1 LGYHLSAYGQCIS
14 VHQRQSAVDGAS
26 HLRDDAIPPA
36 GMERS
41 PVQGRVDFRCLKTKR
56 LRDFRLLAWRL
67 QIGPRVSNSS
77 GLELVN
83 QTMNRTA
90 DMPVISKFYGI
101 VIRMLFIQPFV
112 AHFHAFY
119 GDCELVVGINPLKV
133 LQGEAPRR
141 VRSMVIEW
149 ALQHQR
155 ELLEDWSRLGSAQG
169 AQPIEPLV

>member
-1 LGYHLSAYGQCIS
+1 
-14 VHQRQSAVDGAS
+14 
-26 HLRDDAIPPA
+26 
-36 GMERS
+36 MECS

-56 LRDFRLLAWRL
+56 LRDFKMLARGL
-67 QIGPRVSNSS
+67 QSGIRVSNLDA
-77 GLELVN
+77 LECIN
-83 QTMNRTA
+83 QRFNRTA

-141 VRSMVIEW
+141 VRAMVIEW

>member
-1 LGYHLSAYGQCIS
+1 
-14 VHQRQSAVDGAS
+14 
-26 HLRDDAIPPA
+26 
-36 GMERS
+36 
-41 PVQGRVDFRCLKTKR
+41 LKTKR
-56 LRDFRLLAWRL
+56 LRDFKMLARGL
-67 QIGPRVSNSS
+67 QSGIRVSNLDA
-77 GLELVN
+77 LECIN
-83 QTMNRTA
+83 QRFNRTA

-101 VIRMLFIQPFV
+101 VIRMLFIRPFV

-133 LQGEAPRR
+133 LQGDAPRR